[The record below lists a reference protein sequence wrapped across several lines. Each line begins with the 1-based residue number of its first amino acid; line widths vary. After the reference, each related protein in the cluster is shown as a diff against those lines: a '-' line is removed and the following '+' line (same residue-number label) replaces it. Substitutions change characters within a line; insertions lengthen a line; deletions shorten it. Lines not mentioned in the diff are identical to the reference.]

1 MERPAPV
8 DSPAL
13 ARLQQVGLMLGAAGL
28 IAGVVGGVVDRS
40 AGDELIVGLSPQFF
54 RSWLIGFL
62 FCAGLTLGSL
72 GWIMLHHLSGGQWG
86 LVTRR
91 VWEAGTRTLPVVAV
105 FFLPIALGA
114 HAIFEWSH
122 TDLVQTN
129 AILQQKEPY
138 LNVSF
143 FLIRALIY
151 FALWMLCVAM
161 LNRWSAAQDRGELAT
176 TPADMVRFRKV
187 SAPGILFLV
196 LTVTFASTDWIM
208 SLEPE
213 WYSTIFGLLTTAS
226 YGLSALALSVI
237 VLTAI
242 SPRGELASV
251 IAPKHFHDLGKFMLA
266 FVMLWAYLAFSQ
278 FLIIWSGNLPEEIP
292 WYIKRMQGV
301 WGWISVLLIV
311 GHFFL
316 PFLLLLSRDLKRR
329 PHLLSKVAVFVLVMT
344 YAYNVWLVAPAFEH
358 HGFPIHW
365 LDIALPAGL
374 FGIWLMVFARNLR
387 SRALVPHN
395 DPYFR
400 EAFAHEA
407 H

>member
-1 MERPAPV
+1 MERHAAV

-13 ARLQQVGLMLGAAGL
+13 A
-28 IAGVVGGVVDRS
+28 
-40 AGDELIVGLSPQFF
+40 LS
-54 RSWLIGFL
+54 
-62 FCAGLTLGSL
+62 LGSL

-91 VWEAGTRTLPVVAV
+91 VWEAGTRTLPVVAI
-105 FFLPIALGA
+105 FFLPIAVGV

-122 TDLVQTN
+122 TDLVQNN

-138 LNVSF
+138 LNVPF
-143 FLIRALIY
+143 FLIRALMY
-151 FALWMLCVAM
+151 FAVWMLCIVL
-161 LNRWSAAQDRGELAT
+161 LNRWSAAQDRGEVAT
-176 TPADMVRFRKV
+176 TPGDMVRFRKV

-196 LTVTFASTDWIM
+196 LTVTFATTDWIM

-213 WYSTIFGLLTTAS
+213 WFSTIFGLLMTVS
-226 YGLSALALSVI
+226 YGLSALALSII

-251 IAPKHFHDLGKFMLA
+251 IAPKHFHDLGKFLLT
-266 FVMLWAYLAFSQ
+266 FVMLWAYLSFSQ

-329 PHLLSKVAVFVLVMT
+329 PHLLSKLAAFVLVMT
-344 YAYNVWLVAPAFEH
+344 YAYNLWLVAPAFEH

-365 LDIALPAGL
+365 LDLALPAGL
-374 FGIWLMVFARNLR
+374 FGVWLMVFARNLR